1 MQTSEPEP
9 QDVDPA
15 NTEQQQQEEEDYY
28 MEDDCDD
35 ADGYDEDEYEFDG
48 AGFNQH
54 LADKFYGMD
63 LPPGVEATVPWLQK
77 IAPEE
82 EDAGPSNVNTA
93 DENTMKYSQFQQF
106 DTVQNFTDHHFAQ
119 NTQGEVKPARIT
131 YSGFLLCLDT

>member
-63 LPPGVEATVPWLQK
+63 LPPGVEAASGRGGHCAV
-77 IAPEE
+77 A
-82 EDAGPSNVNTA
+82 A
-93 DENTMKYSQFQQF
+93 ENCTRGRRRR
-106 DTVQNFTDHHFAQ
+106 A
-119 NTQGEVKPARIT
+119 I
-131 YSGFLLCLDT
+131 